1 MIKAMLICDSAG
13 YAFYSKNVNEKF
25 QTMDP
30 VLLSG
35 LISAIGSLGKV
46 LFKEE
51 IANIAYGNSAKKK
64 NIVVIT
70 QELFGIEKVIYFVF
84 LTKGDIDYD
93 LIRKLRSAIYIETKH
108 DLKNTNALKD
118 VKGLHNKIDRIIN
131 SIDSEIFN

>member
-1 MIKAMLICDSAG
+1 MLKAMLICDSAG
-13 YAFYSKNVNEKF
+13 YAFYSKNVDAKF
-25 QTMDP
+25 QSMDP

-51 IANIAYGNSAKKK
+51 IANISYGNSAKKK

-84 LTKGDIDYD
+84 ITKGDINYD
-93 LIRKLRSAIYIETKH
+93 LLRKLRSAIYIETKH
-108 DLKNTNALKD
+108 DLKSTNALKD
-118 VKGLHNKIDRIIN
+118 VKGLHNTIDRIIN
-131 SIDSEIFN
+131 SIDSELFN